1 MFALLAQI
9 APQRSTQYSALAS
22 ALALHELRLSALGER
37 VASIS
42 AVALGGQSY
51 LKCALSAPP
60 ADADLDE
67 LGAFATMSAF
77 FECVERLG
85 ERDGPWLRPLETRF
99 RPAFPPELAVARRY
113 KGKTNEL
120 FTHFMCNVA
129 RFSSAFAGLPWRA
142 LRVFDPLAGGGTT
155 LFTALV
161 LGAEAAG
168 VERCKDDVESTVTFL
183 AQYAREQGIAH
194 TMKEERLKQFG
205 RRWRFTFAAEGLPAQ
220 CVFARGETVHSVML
234 MEGVKRPHLIVAD
247 LPYGIQHR
255 GELTDL
261 LKAGLPAWS
270 AMLLEGG
277 ALAFA
282 WESARFPRAEMI
294 ELVES
299 FSGLRVLNEP
309 PYDRLAHRVDRV
321 IKQRDVLVA
330 RKSV

>member
-1 MFALLAQI
+1 MLALLAQI

-22 ALALHELRLSALGER
+22 ALAPHELQLSVLRERIASLSAVE
-37 VASIS
+37 
-42 AVALGGQSY
+42 LGGQPY
-51 LKCALSAPP
+51 LKCELSAPP
-60 ADADLDE
+60 TDADLGE
-67 LGAFATMSAF
+67 LGMFATMSAF
-77 FECVERLG
+77 FEYAERLG
-85 ERDGPWLRPLETRF
+85 ERDGPWLRPIETRF
-99 RPAFPPELAVARRY
+99 RPAFPPELAAARRY

-168 VERCKDDVESTVTFL
+168 VERCREDVESTVAFL

-194 TMKEERLKQFG
+194 TVKEERLKQFG

-220 CVFARGETVHSVML
+220 CVLARGETAHAAAL
-234 MEGVKRPHLIVAD
+234 MDGVKRPHLIVAD
-247 LPYGIQHR
+247 LPYGIRHR
-255 GELTDL
+255 GELAEL
-261 LKAGLPAWS
+261 LEAGLPVWS

-277 ALAFA
+277 ALVFA

-294 ELVES
+294 GLVES
-299 FSGLRVLNEP
+299 CSGLHVLNEP

-321 IKQRDVLVA
+321 IKQRDVIVA
-330 RKSV
+330 RKAP